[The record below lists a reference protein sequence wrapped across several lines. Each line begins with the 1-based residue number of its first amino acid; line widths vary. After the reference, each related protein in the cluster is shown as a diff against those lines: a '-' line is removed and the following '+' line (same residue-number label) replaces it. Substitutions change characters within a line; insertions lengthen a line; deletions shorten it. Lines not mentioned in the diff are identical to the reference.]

1 MPLFIMFMVLVPSVL
16 MNAMI
21 AIMVRTD
28 DGWMEPTTPNDRAS
42 ELISQRANKPETFL
56 PSFLPSFV
64 FSFFLLSSLVT
75 FFLLLCCGIHSLL
88 SVCVSLVV
96 VVQSDTFERVQQN
109 KVAAGRFEYA
119 IIILE
124 LEDGCPETYEDSHHS
139 HLHVLKPRGKAAAGN
154 EWQGRSRLMFK
165 KVIHSRC
172 NRQST
177 PH

>member
-1 MPLFIMFMVLVPSVL
+1 MFMVLVPSVL

-21 AIMVRTD
+21 AIMVSTD
-28 DGWMEPTTPNDRAS
+28 DGWMEPTTPNDRAR
-42 ELISQRANKPETFL
+42 ELISQRANQLAREQ
-56 PSFLPSFV
+56 PSFV
-64 FSFFLLSSLVT
+64 RSFFRSSFCRPSSHSSCCCAVAFIHCCLCLSR
-75 FFLLLCCGIHSLL
+75 G
-88 SVCVSLVV
+88 

-119 IIILE
+119 MIILE